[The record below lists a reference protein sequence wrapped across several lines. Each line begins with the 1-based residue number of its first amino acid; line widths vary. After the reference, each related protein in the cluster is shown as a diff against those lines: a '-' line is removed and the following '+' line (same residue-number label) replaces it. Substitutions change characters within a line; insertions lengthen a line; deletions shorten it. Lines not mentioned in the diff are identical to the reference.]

1 MTKTV
6 IIAKAKGSSPYRNTA
21 EAARGTDYAEQFNK
35 LYGERYNPY
44 NDLSGKYIYL
54 IGCTDHSRTGNMD
67 EAILKQAK
75 KVTSFK
81 IN

>member
-1 MTKTV
+1 M
-6 IIAKAKGSSPYRNTA
+6 
-21 EAARGTDYAEQFNK
+21 E
-35 LYGERYNPY
+35 
-44 NDLSGKYIYL
+44 NDITLTMISGKYIYL